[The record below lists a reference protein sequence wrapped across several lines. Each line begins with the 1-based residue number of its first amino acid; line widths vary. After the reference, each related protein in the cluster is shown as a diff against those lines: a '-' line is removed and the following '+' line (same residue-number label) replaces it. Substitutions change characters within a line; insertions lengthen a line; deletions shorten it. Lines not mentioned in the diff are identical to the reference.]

1 MLSTAPIGSQADKS
15 IYPVCLGGMELA
27 WRLAHAAAAHR
38 VFAAVMPPGVLVA
51 PEGAALALAV
61 HGRPE
66 AVQTR

>member
-15 IYPVCLGGMELA
+15 IYP
-27 WRLAHAAAAHR
+27 AAAHR